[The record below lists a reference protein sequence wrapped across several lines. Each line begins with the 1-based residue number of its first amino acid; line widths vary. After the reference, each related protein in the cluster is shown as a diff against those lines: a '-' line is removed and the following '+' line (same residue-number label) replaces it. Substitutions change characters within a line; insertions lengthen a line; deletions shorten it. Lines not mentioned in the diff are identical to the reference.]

1 MQVYIAGK
9 ITGDDNYRDKFHRAE
24 SDLIVRYQHIP
35 INPAALHPDGW
46 PWVEYLK
53 ADIPI
58 LLGCEAIA
66 LLPDW
71 RESRGAR
78 LELEVAKA
86 AGLKLFVLT
95 DDALLPYECDE
106 QTRQLQHL
114 ASDIIADIVG
124 ANSARHGGHVE
135 WTSRTPQFHLEKVA
149 RHAITAL
156 ANLNQHE
163 AAVAGEGAEAHIHRV
178 IVRGVMAAHKERN
191 TR

>member
-1 MQVYIAGK
+1 MQIYIAGK
-9 ITGDDNYRDKFHRAE
+9 ITGDPDYKDKFFMAE
-24 SDLIVRYQHIP
+24 SDLIVRYDHMP
-35 INPAALHPDGW
+35 INPAKLHPDGW
-46 PWVEYLK
+46 PWAEYLK

-78 LELEVAKA
+78 LELATALA
-86 AGLKLFVLT
+86 AGLKVFLLT

-106 QTRQLQHL
+106 QTQQLQHL

-135 WTSRTPQFHLEKVA
+135 WTSRCPQYHAEKVA

-156 ANLNQHE
+156 ANLNLHE
-163 AAVAGEGAEAHIHRV
+163 AAVAGEGAEAHLHRV
-178 IVRGVMAAHKERN
+178 IVRGVMAAWQERN
-191 TR
+191 AR